1 MKGIEATTAD
11 PDGTLGLG
19 GWGDLSFESIAA
31 GQSCVARMLNLATP
45 LAA

>member
-11 PDGTLGLG
+11 PDGTPGLG

-31 GQSCVARMLNLATP
+31 GQSCVT
-45 LAA
+45 